1 MKPRMRATDV
11 VSVAAASL
19 SSRRVRAVLSIIGVS
34 IGIAAVVAVL
44 GITRSS
50 QADLLGKVDRLG
62 TNLLT
67 VTSGRTL
74 GGGDASL
81 PAGSAAAVS
90 RTQWVQ
96 GAAPTADLSGIGA
109 FRTDLIPPYL
119 GGGLAVRACDPAL
132 LSALDGRL
140 AAGRFLDEAT
150 THYPVT
156 VLGHAAAT
164 HLGITE
170 LSGNPRV
177 FLGGQWFA
185 VAGVLEPFELA
196 PEIDNSALVGFP
208 VATSKFGFNGHPSR
222 IYVRADTGHTAE
234 VAAMLGRAAN
244 PAHPEEVS
252 VSRPSDA
259 LAARLA
265 IADSG
270 TALFLGLGAVA
281 LFVGGVGIA
290 NVMVISVLERRNEIG
305 LRRAL
310 GATRRHV
317 AVQFMAEALL
327 LTLGGGATGILIGAA
342 ISYAVAT
349 QRGWQVLIPASAVWM
364 GMAAAVVIGVLAG
377 LYPAFRA
384 ARLSPTDALRAM

>member
-19 SSRRVRAVLSIIGVS
+19 SSRRVRAVLSVIGVS

-74 GGGDASL
+74 GGGNASL
-81 PAGSAAAVS
+81 PLGSAAAVA

-96 GAAPTADLSGIGA
+96 GAAPTADLAGIGA
-109 FRTDLIPPYL
+109 FRTDLVPRYL

-132 LSALDGRL
+132 LSTMDGRL
-140 AAGRFLDEAT
+140 AAGRFLDDAT
-150 THYPVT
+150 AHYPVT

-177 FLGGQWFA
+177 FLGGQWFT

-208 VATSKFGFNGHPSR
+208 VAASQFGFDGHPSR
-222 IYVRADTGHTAE
+222 IYVRADTYHTAD
-234 VAAMLGRAAN
+234 VAAMLGRAVN

-327 LTLGGGATGILIGAA
+327 LTLGGGVTGILIGAA
-342 ISYAVAT
+342 IIHLVAT

-384 ARLSPTDALRAM
+384 ARLAPTDALRAM

>member
-74 GGGDASL
+74 GGGNASL
-81 PAGSAAAVS
+81 PPGSAAAVS
-90 RTQWVQ
+90 RNQWVQ
-96 GAAPTADLSGIGA
+96 GAAPTADLAGIGA
-109 FRTDLIPPYL
+109 FRTDLVPGHL

-132 LSALDGRL
+132 LSTLDGRL

-156 VLGHAAAT
+156 VLGHTAAT

-208 VATSKFGFNGHPSR
+208 VATSQFGFDGRPSR
-222 IYVRADTGHTAE
+222 IYVRADTDHTAD

-317 AVQFMAEALL
+317 AVQFMTEALL
-327 LTLGGGATGILIGAA
+327 LTLGGGAAGILIGAA